1 MHPSPAQSCRLVDTK
16 LHMNLKWVDKHC
28 AMYRKAK
35 ISIFPLNFQV
45 SFPLECQFQ
54 FKFLAVNLTCLSIG
68 QDYSKTCVNSV
79 NDYMDHSWMFSSIF

>member
-1 MHPSPAQSCRLVDTK
+1 MARFNTYRNTSK
-16 LHMNLKWVDKHC
+16 NC
-28 AMYRKAK
+28 AMYRKTK

-54 FKFLAVNLTCLSIG
+54 FKFLAVNLICLNTG

-79 NDYMDHSWMFSSIF
+79 NDYMDNSWMFSSIL